1 MLNGLIPSW
10 LVGFHFKDTRNMLRD
25 KRIQEISIVDTVQEF
40 LIELDI
46 KQCMHKVETG
56 IFTLNNIQSDLS
68 KS

>member
-1 MLNGLIPSW
+1 MLNVLIPSW

-46 KQCMHKVETG
+46 KQCTNKVEIG